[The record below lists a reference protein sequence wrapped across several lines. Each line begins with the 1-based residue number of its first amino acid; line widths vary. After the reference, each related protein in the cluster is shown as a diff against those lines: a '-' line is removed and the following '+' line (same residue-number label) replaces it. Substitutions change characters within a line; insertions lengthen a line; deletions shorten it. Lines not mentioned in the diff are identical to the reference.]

1 MGLGVGIFLV
11 VLGLIFVLDVINV
24 DLPGIED
31 NTLGLILL
39 LAGIAGTFGSGC
51 QTSAAGRSPPAAAV
65 PATPRRETGDRP
77 SPRAP
82 GPRPSTTRVYPSPI
96 RRTRT
101 AR

>member
-39 LAGIAGTFGSGC
+39 VAGIAGIVLGMIASRNARTK
-51 QTSAAGRSPPAAAV
+51 V
-65 PATPRRETGDRP
+65 VEERR
-77 SPRAP
+77 
-82 GPRPSTTRVYPSPI
+82 VQ
-96 RRTRT
+96 
-101 AR
+101 

>member
-39 LAGIAGTFGSGC
+39 VAGIAGIVLGMIASRN
-51 QTSAAGRSPPAAAV
+51 A
-65 PATPRRETGDRP
+65 
-77 SPRAP
+77 
-82 GPRPSTTRVYPSPI
+82 
-96 RRTRT
+96 RRTVVQER
-101 AR
+101 RVE

>member
-39 LAGIAGTFGSGC
+39 VAGIAGIVLGMIASRNARTK
-51 QTSAAGRSPPAAAV
+51 V
-65 PATPRRETGDRP
+65 VEERRVE
-77 SPRAP
+77 
-82 GPRPSTTRVYPSPI
+82 
-96 RRTRT
+96 
-101 AR
+101 